1 MKRRALYCLIL
12 VSSLLGR
19 LAAAEETMTLKQCFE
34 AALTYSEN
42 VAISREEI
50 NIAKARYIQALG
62 EVLPKINL
70 EVSELLQD
78 PTDNSANTNN
88 DVGSTFTRLSRPE
101 VRVNFTQNIFR
112 GLQEFQ
118 AIKISK
124 LDRKRKELLLKDAE
138 RLLFQDVAV
147 AFLTVALTEMDIR
160 TSEKIIGVSR
170 SQVEDIKKQVDLGKS
185 RQSDGTAQLA
195 DLALLEAD
203 LEKQKGDR
211 RIAYEMLS
219 FLTGRAPQPQISVK
233 NPMEQANQP
242 LEFYTAA
249 AENRVDVQASRDAS
263 EIAKRNIKVQ
273 EGDLLPKADVSA
285 NVYPVRVGFQAGIDW
300 DTEFRMTVPLFNG
313 VTIGNIKEAKSLF
326 KQSQFEAE
334 ERRRIAIHET
344 KQNYEAFLSSR
355 AQLTKY
361 RRASDISAK
370 SYQQQ
375 SSDFRL
381 GLLDNFDVLQS
392 QRTWF
397 TALRQRDLAEAQL
410 WIDWFRLLSSAGV
423 MP

>member
-1 MKRRALYCLIL
+1 VKRGFILGMLLIN
-12 VSSLLGR
+12 LLAGR
-19 LAAAEETMTLKQCFE
+19 QGIAAETMTLKQCFE

-70 EVSELLQD
+70 EFSELLQD
-78 PTDNSANTNN
+78 PQDNAANAGN

-101 VRVNFTQNIFR
+101 LRLNFTQSIFR

-124 LDRKRKELLLKDAE
+124 LDRKRRELLLKDAE

-170 SQVEDIKKQVDLGKS
+170 SQVDDIRKRVDLGKS
-185 RQSDGTAQLA
+185 RQSEGTEQLA

-203 LEKQKGDR
+203 LEKQKGER

-219 FLTGRAPQPQISVK
+219 FLTGRVPQPQISVK
-233 NPMEQANQP
+233 NPMDQEQQP
-242 LEFYTAA
+242 LAFFTAA
-249 AENRVDVQASRDAS
+249 AESRVDVQAARDAS
-263 EIAKRNIKVQ
+263 EIARRNVKVQ
-273 EGDLLPKADVSA
+273 QGDLLPKADVSA
-285 NVYPVRVGFQAGIDW
+285 NVYPLRVGFQSGIDW
-300 DTEFRMTVPLFNG
+300 DTEFRMTMPLFNG

-334 ERRRIAIHET
+334 EKRRIAIHET
-344 KQNYEAFLSSR
+344 KRNYEAFESSR
-355 AQLTKY
+355 AQLVKY
-361 RRASDISAK
+361 RRAAAISEK
-370 SYQQQ
+370 SYREQN
-375 SSDFRL
+375 SDFRL